1 MKQWMMFLSVLAVT
15 AGTAQEKE
23 KPAAK
28 DQEKESGAAG
38 KMQSFDK
45 VIGKNAV
52 VSRGMFTVYA
62 ADNRY
67 YFEIPD
73 SLFNRDILTVTR
85 YIATPEQV
93 NVFGGEK
100 ANEQTIY
107 FEKGLQQ
114 KVFIRSSAARA
125 TVTSETEAI
134 YKAVQASGVKPIV
147 AVFDVKTVNPA
158 SGYLVIDVTDFLRK
172 ENVITSIASRDK
184 GELKLSSLAD
194 DRSFITKVS
203 TYPINIEIKTIKTF
217 NTSGAASAMGVAT
230 FELNT
235 SMVLLPSLP
244 MRKRLADERVGYFA
258 NRYLLFS
265 DSTQQAKN
273 FNFIQRYR
281 LEPKEED
288 IEKYKRGELVEPKKQ
303 IVYYIDP
310 ATPKKW
316 RPYLIAGVND
326 WQKAF
331 EQAGFK
337 NAIVGKEWPE
347 NDTTMSMEDARFSVI
362 RYLASETPNAYGPRI
377 SDPRSG
383 EIIESHVGWYHNV
396 MMLVHDWYMVQ
407 AGALD
412 KRARKME
419 FDDELMG
426 DLIRFVSSHEI
437 GHTIGLR
444 HNMGASSKTP
454 VELLRNKAW
463 VETNGHTVSIMDY
476 ARFNYVA
483 QPEDNISKIG
493 LYPRIG
499 IYDKWAI
506 QWGYQHIFNAK
517 DEYEESKILKKQIT
531 DSLARNPRLW
541 FGGEGDSGDPRS
553 QKEDLGD
560 DVMKAD
566 EYGMKNL
573 KRVVANLPEWTAEDG
588 DLYTNLS
595 RMYKAVTRQYNL
607 YIGHVSRYISATYI
621 TAKSPE
627 QKGDVYEPIPDEKV
641 KSAVQFLCRNL
652 LEAPLWL
659 YPTEIT
665 GKIGGNKMELIG
677 VQQNNTMNFLLNP
690 GVLYSLF
697 TRQIE
702 RPGSYTVS
710 AYLTD
715 LKRFVWQDKPGTE
728 EQQVYRRNVQRMY
741 VERIGM
747 ILKTKG
753 MAEGKMLTN
762 AERSEARL
770 YVLLHLRQLRTEIAA
785 RSAVS
790 VIERAHK
797 EDVLKAIDLL
807 LKGSK
812 ENGE

>member
-1 MKQWMMFLSVLAVT
+1 MKQWMMLLSVLAVT

-23 KPAAK
+23 KAAVK
-28 DQEKESGAAG
+28 DQAAEPATTG
-38 KMQSFDK
+38 KMPSFEK

-52 VSRGMFTVYA
+52 ASHGMFTVYA
-62 ADNRY
+62 TDNRY

-85 YIATPEQV
+85 YIATPEQAG
-93 NVFGGEK
+93 VFGGEK
-100 ANEQTIY
+100 ANEQTIF

-114 KVFIRSSAARA
+114 KIFLRSSVARA
-125 TVTSETEAI
+125 TVASSTEAI
-134 YKAVQASGVKPIV
+134 YKAVQASGVKPII
-147 AVFDVKTVNPA
+147 AVFDIKTVNPA
-158 SGYLVIDVTDFLRK
+158 NGNIVIDVTDLFRK
-172 ENVITSIASRDK
+172 DNTITSISSRDK
-184 GELKLSSLAD
+184 TELKLGSLAD
-194 DRSFITKVS
+194 DRSFITKMS
-203 TYPINIEIKTIKTF
+203 SYPINIEVKTLKTYT
-217 NTSGAASAMGVAT
+217 TSAAAAIAGAATGVVT
-230 FELNT
+230 YELNT
-235 SMVLLPSLP
+235 SMVLLPLVP
-244 MRKRLADERVGYFA
+244 MRRRLADERVGYFA

-265 DSTQQAKN
+265 DSAQQATSY
-273 FNFIQRYR
+273 NFIQRYR

-337 NAIVGKEWPE
+337 NAIIGKEWPE

-396 MMLVHDWYMVQ
+396 MTLVHDWYMVQ

-412 KRARKME
+412 TRARKME

-444 HNMGASSKTP
+444 HNMGASSQTP

-463 VETNGHTVSIMDY
+463 VEANGHTVSIMDY

-483 QPEDNISKIG
+483 QPGDNISKAG

-506 QWGYQHIFNAK
+506 QWGYQQLFGVN
-517 DEYEESKILKKQIT
+517 DEYQESKLLKKQVA
-531 DSLARNPRLW
+531 DSLAADPRLW
-541 FGGEGDSGDPRS
+541 FGGEGTSSDPRA
-553 QKEDLGD
+553 QKEDIGD
-560 DVMKAD
+560 DVMKAN
-566 EYGMKNL
+566 EYGIKNL
-573 KRVVANLPEWTAEDG
+573 KRVIAKLPEWTAEEG
-588 DLYTNLS
+588 DLYSNLA

-607 YIGHVSRYISATYI
+607 YIGHVSRYLGGEYI
-621 TAKSPE
+621 TLRSTE
-627 QKGDVYEPIPDEKV
+627 QKGDVYEPVSAEKM
-641 KSAVQFLCRNL
+641 KSAVQFLSKNL
-652 LEAPLWL
+652 LEPPLWL
-659 YPTEIT
+659 YPAEIT
-665 GKIGGNKMELIG
+665 SKLGINKMELIS
-677 VQQNNTMNFLLNP
+677 VQQNNTMNLLLSP
-690 GVLYSLF
+690 GLLYNIF
-697 TRQIE
+697 AKQVE
-702 RPGSYTVS
+702 KPGAYTVS
-710 AYLTD
+710 TYLAD
-715 LKRFVWQDKPGTE
+715 LKRLVWQNKAGSE
-728 EQQVYRRNVQRMY
+728 EQQIYRRNIQRMY

-747 ILKTKG
+747 ILKTKN

-770 YVLLHLRQLRTEIAA
+770 YVLLHLKQLRTEIAA
-785 RSAVS
+785 STPATA
-790 VIERAHK
+790 IERAHK
-797 EDVLKAIDLL
+797 EDLLKNIDLL
-807 LKGSK
+807 LKPK
-812 ENGE
+812 D